1 MLTAIK
7 ESNSIAIA
15 ALDRENWQ
23 TQLWTYVDG
32 ALINYANHLAI
43 DVSSKYITTLYA
55 YICIHEYLSS
65 HA

>member
-1 MLTAIK
+1 MLTAVK

-32 ALINYANHLAI
+32 ALISYANHLAI
-43 DVSSKYITTLYA
+43 DVSSKYTTKAILHP
-55 YICIHEYLSS
+55 ILIIIHV
-65 HA
+65 